1 MFLCVGVMYDRVHS
15 REISAYGGVVNTMPK
30 FAAFMVLFA
39 LANAGLPGTSGF
51 VGEFLVILA
60 SFKANVWYAFFAG
73 TTLVLGAAYTLW
85 MVKRV
90 IFGEIANDHVRELT
104 DLNGREFL
112 VLGVLAIAV
121 LLVGLW
127 RSRSWFRRSSLKP
140 VESAMNGFNVAEF
153 NAGLH
158 YASPEIFLGLAACA
172 ILMLD
177 LLLSDAQ
184 RSWTGVL
191 SVLALLTAAVLSAV
205 EPVGQR
211 IVALGGLYEL
221 DRMAQ
226 VLKVVTLLSVAVV
239 FVYSTD
245 YLKRRAMLKGEYYVL
260 GLFATLGAMALISAG
275 SLITLYLGLEL
286 MSLCLYAMVAFDRDS
301 GIAAESAIKYFV
313 LGSMASGT
321 LLYGMSI
328 VYGVTGYLELASI
341 ALVARSGYGANIGL
355 LFGIAFIIV
364 GIGFKLGAVP
374 FHMWIPDVYE
384 GSPTCV
390 TVFIG
395 TASKLAAFAL
405 AMRLLPEALGASQP
419 DWSQMLVVLAVL
431 SMGIGTVIAIAQTNL
446 KRMLAYSTISHIGY
460 ILLGILAG
468 TPQGYQAAM
477 FYMISYVLV
486 TSGAFGMILLLARQ
500 GFEADKLVDFRGLNA
515 RSPWFAGMM
524 AILMFSLAGVPPF
537 IGFWAK
543 LGVIQ
548 AVLGVSYTWLA
559 VVAVLFSVV
568 AAFFYLRVV
577 KLMYFDDPTDRA
589 PIGGSTLMR
598 AVLSLNALAAFA
610 LGVVPGSLI
619 ALCQRALP

>member
-1 MFLCVGVMYDRVHS
+1 MNS
-15 REISAYGGVVNTMPK
+15 
-30 FAAFMVLFA
+30 FA
-39 LANAGLPGTSGF
+39 P
-51 VGEFLVILA
+51 
-60 SFKANVWYAFFAG
+60 
-73 TTLVLGAAYTLW
+73 
-85 MVKRV
+85 
-90 IFGEIANDHVRELT
+90 
-104 DLNGREFL
+104 
-112 VLGVLAIAV
+112 
-121 LLVGLW
+121 
-127 RSRSWFRRSSLKP
+127 
-140 VESAMNGFNVAEF
+140 FNVSQF
-153 NAGLH
+153 NAGLA
-158 YASPEIFLGLAACA
+158 YACPEIFLGLAACA

-177 LLLSDAQ
+177 LLLNDAQ
-184 RSWTGVL
+184 RRWTGVL
-191 SVLALLTAAVLSAV
+191 AVISLVLTAVLV
-205 EPVGQR
+205 TIQPIPLK
-211 IVALGGLYEL
+211 IVALGGLFEL
-221 DRMAQ
+221 DHMAQ
-226 VLKVVTLLSVAVV
+226 LLKVVTLLIVAAV

-245 YLKRRAMLKGEYYVL
+245 YLQRRAILKGEYYVL
-260 GLFATLGAMALISAG
+260 GLFSTLGAMVLISAG

-328 VYGVTGYLELASI
+328 VYGVTGGLELAAI
-341 ALVARSGYGANIGL
+341 AAAVHGGLSDNIGL

-364 GIGFKLGAVP
+364 GVGFKLGAVP

-405 AMRLLPEALGASQP
+405 AMRLLPEALGASEG

-431 SMGIGTVIAIAQTNL
+431 SMVIGNVVAIAQTNI

-477 FYMISYVLV
+477 FYMISYVIV
-486 TSGAFGMILLLARQ
+486 ASGAFGVVLLLARQ
-500 GFEADKLVDFRGLNA
+500 GFESDKLVDFKGLNA

-543 LGVIQ
+543 LGVVQ

-568 AAFFYLRVV
+568 AAFFYLRFL
-577 KLMYFDDPTDRA
+577 KLMDFEEPTDTGA
-589 PIGGSTLMR
+589 IGGSLLVRT
-598 AVLSLNALAAFA
+598 VLSANALLAIA
-610 LGVVPGSLI
+610 LGVAPEIG
-619 ALCQRALP
+619 RA